1 MPFLSFRRIVDK
13 YLLKISITYNE
24 KQILLLRLLI
34 INISGSS
41 VSYILYTKRDS
52 AFLLLK
58 LLKIGLCIS

>member
-13 YLLKISITYNE
+13 YLLKTSITYNE

-34 INISGSS
+34 INISASS